1 MGEKR
6 QALARGARGEIGHH
20 ALAELAEKQHGV
32 VSIRQLLGPLG
43 YSQSA
48 VQRAAAG
55 GRLHRIHR
63 GVYAVGYPR
72 VSKTGLC
79 LAAVL
84 ASGPGAVLSHLSAAW
99 LWEISKRSPAPFEV
113 TGPQPRRPRP
123 PIRLHHARNLPAEDR
138 YVIDNV
144 PVTALARTYL
154 DLAPTVSRRNLDRA
168 LEGGEQR
175 GLFDLGPIEA
185 VLARNAGHP
194 GAGRLRRALGIYR
207 PLNVL
212 RSGLEAR
219 FLGRVRGAGLPE
231 PSTNINIGGYE
242 LDVYW
247 PRERFVVE
255 LDVYETHGT
264 HAAFENDR
272 LRQEDL
278 LLLGIGMT
286 RVTGPRFDREPTR
299 VIERVARLLAD
310 RRERQ
315 GKLDAREA
323 R

>member
-1 MGEKR
+1 
-6 QALARGARGEIGHH
+6 
-20 ALAELAEKQHGV
+20 LAELAKKQHGV
-32 VSIRQLLGPLG
+32 VSVRQLLGPLG

-48 VQRAAAG
+48 VRRAVSV
-55 GRLHRIHR
+55 GRLHRLHR
-63 GVYAVGYPR
+63 GVYAVGYSR
-72 VSKTGLC
+72 VPTAGLC

-84 ASGPGAVLSHLSAAW
+84 ASGPEALLSHASAAW
-99 LWEISKRSPAPFEV
+99 LWEISRRGPAPFEV
-113 TGPQPRRPRP
+113 TSPQPRRPRP
-123 PIRLHHARNLPAEDR
+123 PLRLHHARNLTVEDR
-138 YVIDNV
+138 YVIDNI
-144 PVTALARTYL
+144 PVTSLARTYL
-154 DLAPTVSRRNLDRA
+154 DLAATVPHHA
-168 LEGGEQR
+168 LERSLDSGEQC
-175 GLFDLGPIEA
+175 GLFDLGPVEA

-212 RSGLEAR
+212 RSGLEGC
-219 FLGRVRGAGLPE
+219 FLERVRKAGLPE
-231 PSTNINIGGYE
+231 PSTNITVGGYE

-247 PRERFVVE
+247 PEERFVVE

-278 LLLGIGMT
+278 LLLGIGMI
-286 RVTGPRFDREPTR
+286 RVTGPRFDREPQA

-310 RRERQ
+310 RRGGSRRF
-315 GKLDAREA
+315 DAREA

>member
-1 MGEKR
+1 MREKR
-6 QALARGARGEIGHH
+6 LVPPRRVGRERGDH
-20 ALAELAEKQHGV
+20 ALAELADKQHGV

-43 YSQSA
+43 YSSSA

-55 GRLHRIHR
+55 GRLHRLHR

-72 VSKTGLC
+72 ISKTGMC

-84 ASGPGAVLSHLSAAW
+84 AGGPGTLLSHTSAGW
-99 LWEISKRSPAPFEV
+99 LWEISKRGLAPLEV

-123 PIRLHHARNLPAEDR
+123 PIRLHRARNLSVEDR
-138 YVIDNV
+138 HVLDNI
-144 PVTALARTYL
+144 PVTALPRTYL
-154 DLAPTVSRRNLDRA
+154 DLAATVSRHDLERA
-168 LEGGEQR
+168 LDSGEQR
-175 GLFDLGPIEA
+175 GLFDLGPVEA
-185 VLARNAGHP
+185 ALARNVGHP
-194 GAGRLRRALGIYR
+194 GAGRLRRALGIYQ
-207 PLNVL
+207 PANVL
-212 RSGLEAR
+212 RSRLEAR
-219 FLGRVRGAGLPE
+219 FLERVRRAGLPE
-231 PSTNINIGGYE
+231 PSTNIAIGGYE

-247 PRERFVVE
+247 SRERFVVE

-286 RVTGPRFDREPTR
+286 RVTGPRFDREPQT

-310 RRERQ
+310 RRERS
-315 GKLDAREA
+315 
-323 R
+323 

>member
-1 MGEKR
+1 
-6 QALARGARGEIGHH
+6 LAA
-20 ALAELAEKQHGV
+20 LAEKQHGV

-48 VQRAAAG
+48 VRRAVAN
-55 GRLHRIHR
+55 GRLHRLRR
-63 GVYAVGYPR
+63 GVYAVGHSR
-72 VSKTGLC
+72 VSKEGMC
-79 LAAVL
+79 LTAVL
-84 ASGPGAVLSHLSAAW
+84 ASGPGALLSHASAAW

-113 TGPQPRRPRP
+113 IAPQPRRPRS
-123 PIRLHHARNLPAEDR
+123 PIHLHHARNLVAEDR

-144 PVTALARTYL
+144 PVTALPRTYL
-154 DLAPTVSRRNLDRA
+154 DFAGMASRHNLERA
-168 LEGGEQR
+168 LSSGEQR
-175 GLFDLGPIEA
+175 GVFDLGPIEA

-207 PLNVL
+207 PSNVI
-212 RSGLEAR
+212 RSGLERR
-219 FLGRVRGAGLPE
+219 FLERVRGAGLPE
-231 PSTNINIGGYE
+231 PSTNITVGGYE

-247 PRERFVVE
+247 SRECFAVE

-264 HAAFENDR
+264 HAAFESDR

-310 RRERQ
+310 RREQR
-315 GKLDAREA
+315 GRWEEFDARDA

>member
-6 QALARGARGEIGHH
+6 RALSREARREIGHH
-20 ALAELAEKQHGV
+20 ALAELAERQHGV

-55 GRLHRIHR
+55 GRLHPLHR
-63 GVYAVGYPR
+63 GVYAVGYSH
-72 VSKTGLC
+72 VSKTGMC

-84 ASGPGAVLSHLSAAW
+84 AGGPGALLSHISAAW
-99 LWEISKRSPAPFEV
+99 LWEISRRDPAPFEV
-113 TGPQPRRPRP
+113 TGPWSRRPRP
-123 PIRLHHARNLPAEDR
+123 PIRLHRARNLTAEDR
-138 YVIDNV
+138 YVLDNI
-144 PVTALARTYL
+144 PITTLPRTYL
-154 DLAPTVSRRNLDRA
+154 DLAATTSRYNLERA
-168 LEGGEQR
+168 LDSGEQR
-175 GLFDLGPIEA
+175 GLFDLGPVEA

-207 PLNVL
+207 PPNVL
-212 RSGLEAR
+212 RSELEGR
-219 FLGRVRGAGLPE
+219 FLERVRRAGLPS
-231 PSTNINIGGYE
+231 PSTNITISGYE

-247 PRERFVVE
+247 SRERFVVE

-286 RVTGPRFDREPTR
+286 RVTGPRFDREPTQ

-310 RRERQ
+310 RR
-315 GKLDAREA
+315 GDPKG
-323 R
+323 